1 MLEDALVILV
11 YITLIVFIIALIVL
25 CIKLIGTLSKA
36 DRLIENITRKAE
48 SLDGVF
54 DMIDYTTSKF
64 GALGETVVGFLAGAV
79 KKVFGKKKKYERE
92 EEDYE

>member
-1 MLEDALVILV
+1 MLEDALIIVV
-11 YITLIVFIIALIVL
+11 YVALIVFIISLIVL
-25 CIKLIGTLSKA
+25 AIKLIGTLNRA

-54 DMIDYTTSKF
+54 DMIDYTSSKF
-64 GALGETVVGFLAGAV
+64 GALGETIVGFLTGFV
-79 KKVFGKKKKYERE
+79 KKIFNKRSKKERE